1 MTFEEFIT
9 KFNIRLDDNQ
19 NVAVQ
24 ATEGPV
30 LLLAVPGSGKT
41 TVLVTRLGY
50 MLYCKHILPENILT
64 MTYTVAA
71 TIDMKNRY
79 AGFFGNEYSNRLE
92 FRTING
98 FCAKVI
104 LYYEKILGR
113 KAFELITDEKESY
126 SILAPIYKEYVKE
139 FPTENSIK
147 ELSTKITYAKNMLL
161 DDEEIKNMDEASYP
175 FYDMY
180 KSYNKELKKQKKMDY
195 DDQMIYAF
203 QILKR
208 YPQILN
214 YYQEKF
220 KYICVDEAQDT
231 SKIQHNIV
239 SLLAKKYQNVFM
251 VGDEDQSIYGF
262 RAAYPE
268 ALMDFKKTY
277 NDAKIL
283 ILENNYRSTANIV
296 HTADKYI
303 KENEFRYDKTMKATR
318 PSGDDV
324 QKIRLK
330 NQLSQYEYLVSLASD
345 CKSKTAILYRDNEC
359 ALPIID
365 LLERKKIPYDIKISD
380 TTFFTNRAV
389 QDVIDIIRF
398 SLNPYDTEIFMRI
411 YYKLNLYLTKQNAIN
426 ACKISTFKK
435 IPILD
440 AVSQID
446 SISDSVYI
454 KCRESMASFRK
465 IVTDR
470 ADSAI
475 SRICSSMGYGE
486 YMYKMRFGV
495 NKINILRALGKQ
507 EQNVADFLK
516 RLEKLCDIIR
526 ENERDPEC
534 KFTITTIHSSKGL
547 EYDNVYLIDVY
558 DSLFP
563 EKVVDRKR
571 CKDSDELRQFE
582 EERRLFYVGMT
593 RAKDRLFL
601 LSYDDKKSTFI
612 DEIFQSNE
620 KFQSRT
626 TVTNFNRYG
635 GNINAQDYKKFEK
648 RMSPNAIITH
658 KTFGKGVIS
667 NRAGDIVT
675 VRFEQGDTKKLSIK
689 SLYSFNLIK
698 VE

>member
-9 KFNIRLDDNQ
+9 KFNITLDDNQ

-24 ATEGPV
+24 ATEGSV

-79 AGFFGNEYSNRLE
+79 SAFFGDEYRNRLE

-104 LYYEKILGR
+104 LFYEKMLGR

-139 FPTENSIK
+139 YPTENSIK

-161 DDEEIKNMDEASYP
+161 NDEEIKNLDETSYP

-180 KSYNKELKKQKKMDY
+180 KSYNTELKKQKKMDY

-203 QILKR
+203 EILKR
-208 YPQILN
+208 YPQILD
-214 YYQEKF
+214 YYQEKY

-231 SKIQHNIV
+231 SKIQHAIV

-268 ALMDFKKTY
+268 ALMDFKKIY
-277 NDAKIL
+277 KDAKIL
-283 ILENNYRSTANIV
+283 MLENNYRSTANIV
-296 HTADKYI
+296 HIADKFI
-303 KENEFRYDKTMKATR
+303 KKNEFRYDKNMKPTR
-318 PSGDDV
+318 PNGDDV

-330 NQLSQYEYLVSLASD
+330 NQLSQYEYIVSLASN
-345 CKSKTAILYRDNEC
+345 CKSKTAVLYRDNEC

-365 LLERKKIPYDIKISD
+365 LLERKKIPYDIKLAD

-398 SLNPYDTEIFMRI
+398 SLDPYDTEIFMRI

-426 ACKISTFKK
+426 ACKISAFKK
-435 IPILD
+435 IAILD
-440 AVSQID
+440 AACQID
-446 SISDSVYI
+446 SISDSVYTR
-454 KCRESMASFRK
+454 CRESMAGFRK
-465 IVTDR
+465 IATDR
-470 ADSAI
+470 ADNAI
-475 SRICSSMGYGE
+475 SRIHSSMGYGE
-486 YMYKMRFGV
+486 YMHKMGIGV

-507 EQNVADFLK
+507 ELNVSDFLK
-516 RLEKLCDIIR
+516 RLDKLCDIIR
-526 ENERDPEC
+526 EKERDQNC
-534 KFTITTIHSSKGL
+534 NFTMTTIHSSKGL

-563 EKVVDRKR
+563 EKVIDRKK
-571 CKDSDELRQFE
+571 CTDSDVLHQFE

-593 RAKDRLFL
+593 RAKNKLCL
-601 LSYDDKKSTFI
+601 LTYDDKKSTFI
-612 DEIFQSNE
+612 NDIFQSHE
-620 KFQSRT
+620 KIQRRAT
-626 TVTNFNRYG
+626 TTNFNKY
-635 GNINAQDYKKFEK
+635 NSNKNAIEYKKFQEK
-648 RMSPNAIITH
+648 MLIGATIMHKAFGEGMII
-658 KTFGKGVIS
+658 
-667 NRAGDIVT
+667 NRLGDIVT
-675 VRFEQGDTKKLSIK
+675 VQFEQSGTKKLFVK
-689 SLYSFNLIK
+689 SLYSSNLIK